1 MSDVDGQVL
10 LAQVT
15 RNGWVESVH
24 AGHAVLV
31 DPDGSVIRAWGRPQD
46 ATLPRSSN
54 KPLQASGMVAAGLG
68 LVGAQLAIAA
78 ASHSGEQFHLD
89 TVRAV
94 LAEGGLSEDDLANV
108 AALPY
113 AASAQADW
121 LRAGGGPTSLT
132 QNCSGKHAAMLRTA
146 QALGAP
152 TEGYLDP
159 EHPVQRAAAAGI
171 ERLSGERIAAFGVD
185 GCGAPVAAIS
195 LLGLARAFSRMV
207 LAPVDSPE
215 GRVAAA
221 MSAHPMHVGGTG
233 RDVTQFMLAL
243 PGAIAKDG
251 AEGVHAFALPDG
263 RAGALKVADGSE
275 RARPAVVVALL
286 AHLGVD
292 QAVLDASRPAP
303 ILGGGRPVGAVEGL
317 I

>member
-1 MSDVDGQVL
+1 MQGQVP

-31 DPDGSVIRAWGRPQD
+31 DPDGAVIRSWGRPED
-46 ATLPRSSN
+46 PVLPRSSN
-54 KPLQASGMVAAGLG
+54 KPLQAAGMVDAGLD
-68 LVGAQLAIAA
+68 LAGAQLAVAA
-78 ASHSGEQFHLD
+78 ASHSGEAFHLD

-94 LAEGGLSEDDLANV
+94 LAGGGLTEADLANTP
-108 AALPY
+108 ALPY
-113 AASAQADW
+113 APAAQVAW
-121 LRAGGGPTSLT
+121 IRAGGGPTSLT

-146 QALGAP
+146 LALGAP
-152 TEGYLDP
+152 LTGYLDP

-171 ERLSGERIAAFGVD
+171 ERLSGERIVATGVD

-195 LLGLARAFSRMV
+195 LVGLARAFSRMA
-207 LAPVDSPE
+207 LAGAGAAE
-215 GRVAAA
+215 GRVARA
-221 MSAHPMHVGGTG
+221 MSAHPAHVGGTD
-233 RDVTQFMLAL
+233 RDVTLFMAAL

-251 AEGVHAFALPDG
+251 AESVHAFALPDG

-275 RARPAVVVALL
+275 RARAAVAVALL

-292 QAVLDASRPAP
+292 PGVLAVSGPAP
-303 ILGGGRPVGAVEGL
+303 VLGGGRPVGSVDAV

>member
-1 MSDVDGQVL
+1 MDGQVL

-24 AGHAVLV
+24 TGHAVIV
-31 DPDGSVIRAWGRPQD
+31 DPDGAVVRSWGRPED
-46 ATLPRSSN
+46 PVLPRSSN
-54 KPLQASGMVAAGLG
+54 KPLQAVGMVDAGLD
-68 LVGAQLAIAA
+68 LEGAQLAIAA
-78 ASHSGEQFHLD
+78 ASHSGEAFHLD

-94 LAEGGLSEDDLANV
+94 LAGGGLTEADLANTP
-108 AALPY
+108 ALPY
-113 AASAQADW
+113 SQAAQIAW

-146 QALGAP
+146 VALGAS
-152 TEGYLDP
+152 TTDYMDP

-171 ERLSGERIAAFGVD
+171 ERLSGERIVATGVD

-195 LLGLARAFSRMV
+195 LVGLARAFSRMV
-207 LAPVDSPE
+207 LAEAHAAE
-215 GRVAAA
+215 GRVARA
-221 MSAHPMHVGGTG
+221 MAAHPEHVGGTD
-233 RDVTQFMLAL
+233 RDVTLFMAAL

-251 AEGVHAFALPDG
+251 AESVHAFALPDG

-275 RARPAVVVALL
+275 RARAAVAVALL
-286 AHLGVD
+286 RHLGVD
-292 QAVLDASRPAP
+292 PLVLAASGPAP
-303 ILGGGRPVGAVEGL
+303 ILGGGRPVGSVDAV

>member
-1 MSDVDGQVL
+1 MDGQVL

-24 AGHAVLV
+24 AGHAVLI
-31 DPDGSVIRAWGRPQD
+31 DPDGSVVRSWGRPQD
-46 ATLPRSSN
+46 PTLPRSSN
-54 KPLQASGMVAAGLG
+54 KPLQATGMVAAGLG

-78 ASHSGEQFHLD
+78 ASHNGEQIHLD
-89 TVRAV
+89 TVRAI
-94 LAEGGLSEDDLANV
+94 LAEGGLSEDDLANT
-108 AALPY
+108 AALPTG
-113 AASAQADW
+113 AAAQAEW

-152 TEGYLDP
+152 TRGYLDP
-159 EHPVQRAAAAGI
+159 GHPVQRAAAAGI
-171 ERLSGERIAAFGVD
+171 ERLSGERIAASGID

-195 LLGLARAFSRMV
+195 LVGLARAFSRMV
-207 LAPVDSPE
+207 LAPGDSPE
-215 GRVAAA
+215 GQVAAA
-221 MSAHPMHVGGTG
+221 MSTHPMHVAGTG

-251 AEGVHAFALPDG
+251 AEGVHVFALPDG

-275 RARPAVVVALL
+275 RARPAVAVALL

-292 QAVLDASRPAP
+292 QQVLDACGPAP
-303 ILGGGRPVGAVEGL
+303 VLGGGRPVGAVEGL
-317 I
+317 F